1 MQRREFLGRAG
12 LGSAALI
19 AAPAIAASA
28 SARWAEAGQHDH
40 GRVRGPLA
48 NATVSFGQWSA
59 GPPLDRFPNIS
70 APVVPNGHQLIPGDV
85 TIKAGG
91 TVNFVI
97 AGFHLVLVYGDG
109 TRPDDINIGMT
120 VPPTNP
126 PGPPLISDPT
136 NRLYRGID
144 PSLAP
149 QDRVEVVRFPEPGRY
164 LVICGVLPH
173 FVIDGMFGFVRVLP

>member
-1 MQRREFLGRAG
+1 MKRREFLERTG
-12 LGSAALI
+12 LGSAAAI
-19 AAPAIAASA
+19 AAPALAAA
-28 SARWAEAGQHDH
+28 VHPARAEGGQHDH
-40 GRVRGPLA
+40 RPMRGPLSS
-48 NATVSFGQWSA
+48 ATVSFGQWSA
-59 GPPLDRFPNIS
+59 GPPLDRFPNIG
-70 APVVPNGHQLIPGDV
+70 APVVPNGHRLIPGEV
-85 TIKAGG
+85 TVKAGG

-109 TRPDDINIGMT
+109 TMPGDINVGMT

-136 NRLYRGID
+136 NRLYRGLD

-149 QDRVEVVRFPEPGRY
+149 QDRVEAVAFPEPGRY

-173 FVIDGMFGFVRVLP
+173 FVNDGMFGFVRVLP